1 MKRISNIAKAI
12 LTTGKDHQA
21 FIGARW
27 ILLLLWIT
35 PRRLKRNMALR
46 ILSVSPHYFYREFT
60 PEYKNLS
67 LNLFLEAEYKRNRSS
82 REMICTQLLMPFI
95 KPNYQ
100 ILDIGCGPGFL
111 AKAVARHARTVYACD
126 ISLGVL
132 ECARI
137 LNNAENIKYIY
148 SSETGFNRIEDSSL
162 DLVYSIAVIQHL
174 RECVIKYIFSM
185 ASRKL
190 RIGGRCLFQVQLQNV
205 KWKNENEWVEDKS
218 LTGRLKLKYALN
230 CFARSEGFFREIA
243 SQAGL
248 SLVAVHSLSE
258 MFDSP
263 FDDVYYQHLIIL
275 SKPHAG

>member
-1 MKRISNIAKAI
+1 MKRISNLAKAI

-27 ILLLLWIT
+27 ILLLLWLA
-35 PRRLKRNMALR
+35 PRRLKRDIALR
-46 ILSVSPHYFYREFT
+46 ILSVSPHYFYRDFR
-60 PEYKNLS
+60 PVYKNLS
-67 LNLFLEAEYKRNRSS
+67 LNLFLKAEYERNRLS

-95 KPNYQ
+95 KPTYQ
-100 ILDIGCGPGFL
+100 ILDVGCGPGFL
-111 AKAVARHARTVYACD
+111 AKAVARHVKTVYACD

-148 SSETGFNRIEDSSL
+148 SDESGFDRIEDSSL

-174 RECVIKYIFSM
+174 RESVIKYLFSI

-190 RIGGRCLFQVQLQNV
+190 RTGGRCLFQVQLQNDE
-205 KWKNENEWVEDKS
+205 WKSENEWVADKS

-230 CFARSEGFFREIA
+230 CFARSEGFFRELA
-243 SQAGL
+243 SQTGL

-263 FDDVYYQHLIIL
+263 FDDVYYQDLIIL